1 MIVNNEMIIIQMAQT
16 DAAGLE
22 RLKMD
27 LFVLEVHLQLLIL
40 AQDELEEP
48 HQMRLKIHELQYVE
62 MA

>member
-1 MIVNNEMIIIQMAQT
+1 MDEAV
-16 DAAGLE
+16 LE

-27 LFVLEVHLQLLIL
+27 LFVQEVHLQLLIL

-48 HQMRLKIHELQYVE
+48 HQMRQKIHASLYVE